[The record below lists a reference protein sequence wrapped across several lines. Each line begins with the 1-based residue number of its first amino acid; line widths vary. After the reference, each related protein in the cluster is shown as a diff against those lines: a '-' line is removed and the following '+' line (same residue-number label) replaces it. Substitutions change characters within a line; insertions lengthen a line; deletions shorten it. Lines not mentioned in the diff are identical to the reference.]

1 MIDPSLFQISKTTN
15 ALGDDLFLDDSVG
28 DIFADNE
35 VFRVIKGASIRE
47 SLPRNYRESREREL
61 QPSSHNPTRKRSPNT
76 SNMGDLSRAGK
87 RQRFHEPE
95 RPIPSIERFAVIDE
109 EEEDVAPANGSPA
122 PEEEDEDVPDVDE
135 PATEEVAAPRE
146 AQQINGARVS
156 PAVLHPPVVATP
168 VQPPVS
174 RTRGKQSKA
183 QWADRTQKQPTPS
196 SDSQVAAGQS
206 ANQTAE
212 APPKK
217 RGPGRPRKS
226 IDASANLSHQ
236 EPKRTPVSSSPILPP
251 AKRVSPILPAAIG
264 ESLKPTGPL
273 KSSQMLPPPI
283 VPQRKPTRPSSPQAS
298 DATSKP
304 LPAKSPAATSR
315 QNGDTSAKK
324 TRRVS
329 FAEPS
334 PPAIGQDASV
344 TATPASLV
352 TNTTQSTNGVTPS
365 SGAAT
370 GSAKKDAAKPS
381 NETVVEDDSEQEP
394 SDEEEALAAQLQ
406 KSHSEGSNDKLG
418 KRKAYSI
425 SPYEKEKLEKEA
437 KVAAKKQAEEE
448 KLKRKQAADEEKKKQ
463 VAEEKKQAADE
474 KRRIAAEKKAE
485 KEAAKEAKIKTRTD
499 VKEAKRKEK
508 TDRKLASSSQK
519 TTKAESKADMAM
531 PSASAPPTISEP
543 ITEEIEDA
551 QMSGMADEA
560 AAPPS
565 SPVVPAEAPR
575 LSTPPRNG
583 DRSSSEAPSSPGSA
597 STGRSDSRSPVGFV
611 TASKEAAAKNS
622 FPGSGQKQVEESES
636 EEGSSSDEED
646 DDLDTALVDKPK
658 TPATAPKEK
667 AEAASTQSMRSTSY
681 IPPPSQP
688 RFSAVRGASQEGRRL
703 STTPIQPPAP
713 KFNRDNSLAKAA
725 PSRASDSPAPSQS
738 QRPATLK
745 HLPSLKN
752 YTAEAL
758 ANREQELERIKRQG
772 QNRTKELQDTVI
784 AKKQVVEESDPE
796 TSSSSNSDDSDSH
809 SDSDSDAKATPE
821 NKRLAGLKIS
831 GPPAS
836 ASKVEGKKKRKG
848 PDFGALRKR
857 FSMGSAL

>member
-1 MIDPSLFQISKTTN
+1 M
-15 ALGDDLFLDDSVG
+15 FLDDSVG

-61 QPSSHNPTRKRSPNT
+61 QPPNHNTTRKRSPNT
-76 SNMGDLSRAGK
+76 SNMGDLSRVGK

-109 EEEDVAPANGSPA
+109 EDEDDTPANGGPA
-122 PEEEDEDVPDVDE
+122 PEEEDEHVPDVEE
-135 PATEEVAAPRE
+135 PAREEVEASRE
-146 AQQINGARVS
+146 AQEVNGARASSSEV
-156 PAVLHPPVVATP
+156 PPPVVATP
-168 VQPPVS
+168 VQPPVP
-174 RTRGKQSKA
+174 RKRGRQPQS
-183 QWADRTQKQPTPS
+183 QQADRTPTQPTPS
-196 SDSQVAAGQS
+196 SDSQGTAVQS
-206 ANQTAE
+206 ATHTVG

-226 IDASANLSHQ
+226 LDSSANLSP
-236 EPKRTPVSSSPILPP
+236 PKPRRTPVSSSPILPP
-251 AKRVSPILPAAIG
+251 AKKVSPILPTTG
-264 ESLKPTGPL
+264 DESLNPVGPA
-273 KSSQMLPPPI
+273 KSSQMFPPPI
-283 VPQRKPTRPSSPQAS
+283 VPQRKPTHLSPAQVPNAASRPV
-298 DATSKP
+298 
-304 LPAKSPAATSR
+304 PANSPAATSS
-315 QNGDTSAKK
+315 QNGDTLAKK

-334 PPAIGQDASV
+334 PPVIVQGASV
-344 TATPASLV
+344 TATPASPAA
-352 TNTTQSTNGVTPS
+352 NTTQSTNGVTPS
-365 SGAAT
+365 SGADKR
-370 GSAKKDAAKPS
+370 SANADAAKPS
-381 NETVVEDDSEQEP
+381 NETAVEDDSEQEQ
-394 SDEEEALAAQLQ
+394 SDEEEALASQLQ
-406 KSHSEGSNDKLG
+406 KSQFEGTDGKLG

-437 KVAAKKQAEEE
+437 KMAAKKQAEEE
-448 KLKRKQAADEEKKKQ
+448 KLKKKQAAEEEKKKQ
-463 VAEEKKQAADE
+463 AAEEKKQAADE

-485 KEAAKEAKIKTRTD
+485 KEAAKVAKLKAKAD
-499 VKEAKRKEK
+499 AKEAKRKEK
-508 TDRKLASSSQK
+508 ADCKLASSSQK
-519 TTKAESKADMAM
+519 TMKTESKPEMAA
-531 PSASAPPTISEP
+531 PIASATPKIYEP
-543 ITEEIEDA
+543 ITDEDEDT
-551 QMSGMADEA
+551 QMSGLADEV

-565 SPVVPAEAPR
+565 SPVVPAETPR
-575 LSTPPRNG
+575 PATPPRNG

-611 TASKEAAAKNS
+611 TANKEAAAKNS
-622 FPGSGQKQVEESES
+622 FPGSGQKHVEESES
-636 EEGSSSDEED
+636 EEGSSFDDED
-646 DDLDTALVDKPK
+646 DDLDTGSTVKAKI
-658 TPATAPKEK
+658 PAMTTKEK
-667 AEAASTQSMRSTSY
+667 AEAASSQSIRSTSY

-688 RFSAVRGASQEGRRL
+688 RFPAVRGASQEGRRL

-713 KFNRDNSLAKAA
+713 KFNRDNSLTKAA
-725 PSRASDSPAPSQS
+725 TSRASDSPAPSQS

-758 ANREQELERIKRQG
+758 ANREQELERIKQQG

-809 SDSDSDAKATPE
+809 SDSDSDAKATPK
-821 NKRLAGLKIS
+821 NKRLMGLNMS

>member
-1 MIDPSLFQISKTTN
+1 M
-15 ALGDDLFLDDSVG
+15 FLDDSVG

-61 QPSSHNPTRKRSPNT
+61 QPPNHNTTRKRSPNT

-95 RPIPSIERFAVIDE
+95 RLIPSIERFAVIDE
-109 EEEDVAPANGSPA
+109 EDEDAAPDNEGPS
-122 PEEEDEDVPDVDE
+122 PEEEDEDVPDVEE
-135 PATEEVAAPRE
+135 PAREEVEAPKE
-146 AQQINGARVS
+146 AQEVNGARASPSEVS
-156 PAVLHPPVVATP
+156 PPVFVTP
-168 VQPPVS
+168 VQPPVP
-174 RTRGKQSKA
+174 RRRGTQPQA
-183 QWADRTQKQPTPS
+183 QQADRTAKQPTPS
-196 SDSQVAAGQS
+196 SDSQGAAAQS
-206 ANQTAE
+206 ATQTVG

-226 IDASANLSHQ
+226 MDASAKLSPP
-236 EPKRTPVSSSPILPP
+236 ESRRTPMSSSPILPP
-251 AKRVSPILPAAIG
+251 AKKVSPVLPATG
-264 ESLKPTGPL
+264 DEGLKPVGPP
-273 KSSQMLPPPI
+273 KSSQILPPPI
-283 VPQRKPTRPSSPQAS
+283 VPQRKPTRPAPQQVPA
-298 DATSKP
+298 ATLKP
-304 LPAKSPAATSR
+304 LPASSPVASST
-315 QNGDTSAKK
+315 QNGETSAKK

-329 FAEPS
+329 FAELSS
-334 PPAIGQDASV
+334 PVIVQSASV
-344 TATPASLV
+344 
-352 TNTTQSTNGVTPS
+352 NTTRESPAANTPQSTNGITS
-365 SGAAT
+365 SPAADT
-370 GSAKKDAAKPS
+370 GSGNADAGKSS
-381 NETVVEDDSEQEP
+381 NETAVEDDSEHEQP
-394 SDEEEALAAQLQ
+394 NEEEALASQLQ
-406 KSHSEGSNDKLG
+406 KSQSEGTDGKLR

-437 KVAAKKQAEEE
+437 KMAAKKQAEEE
-448 KLKRKQAADEEKKKQ
+448 KKKQA
-463 VAEEKKQAADE
+463 AEEKKQAADE
-474 KRRIAAEKKAE
+474 KKRIAAEKKAE
-485 KEAAKEAKIKTRTD
+485 KEAAKEAKLKAKAD
-499 VKEAKRKEK
+499 AKEAKRKEK
-508 TDRKLASSSQK
+508 ADRKLGSSSQK
-519 TTKAESKADMAM
+519 TMKIESKPGIVA
-531 PSASAPPTISEP
+531 PSASAPPKISER
-543 ITEEIEDA
+543 ITDEDEDT

-565 SPVVPAEAPR
+565 SPVIPAETPR
-575 LSTPPRNG
+575 PATPPRNG
-583 DRSSSEAPSSPGSA
+583 DRSPSEAPSSPGSA
-597 STGRSDSRSPVGFV
+597 STGRSDSRSDSRSPVGFV
-611 TASKEAAAKNS
+611 TANKEAAAKNS
-622 FPGSGQKQVEESES
+622 FPGSGQKQFEESES

-646 DDLDTALVDKPK
+646 DDLDTASAVKPK
-658 TPATAPKEK
+658 TPAMTTKEK
-667 AEAASTQSMRSTSY
+667 ADAASTQSIRSTSY

-688 RFSAVRGASQEGRRL
+688 RFPAVRDSFQEGRRL

-713 KFNRDNSLAKAA
+713 KFNRDNSLTKAA

-745 HLPSLKN
+745 HLPSLKS

-758 ANREQELERIKRQG
+758 ATREQELQRIKQAG

-809 SDSDSDAKATPE
+809 SDSESDARATPE
-821 NKRLAGLKIS
+821 NKRLAGLKMS